1 MQIPKVK
8 QDRKVYV
15 ITSFSSSFDL
25 TAEIRNNGNA
35 KPEIIPVTEESS
47 A

>member
-8 QDRKVYV
+8 QDRKIYV
-15 ITSFSSSFDL
+15 GTSFSSSFDL
-25 TAEIRNNGNA
+25 TAVIKNNRNA
-35 KPEIIPVTEESS
+35 KPVIIPVTEESS